1 MALTQRGP
9 NPLPLQLSLR
19 GKVYAWVIHVK
30 YMFFFFFL
38 ISMCDIYVAYMGS
51 GWCPWREHNGRIS
64 RGNFLAIKLR
74 KKRVLWS
81 PCVWKAELTATRTCS
96 FLDFTDGMGSP
107 CGQLWQGCFDNIFFL
122 FVLAYQK

>member
-1 MALTQRGP
+1 
-9 NPLPLQLSLR
+9 
-19 GKVYAWVIHVK
+19 
-30 YMFFFFFL
+30 
-38 ISMCDIYVAYMGS
+38 MCDIYVAYMGS

-81 PCVWKAELTATRTCS
+81 PCVWKAELIVTRTCS

-107 CGQLWQGCFDNIFFL
+107 CRQL
-122 FVLAYQK
+122 